1 MNQNPMW
8 LMSQLNNFRQTIQ
21 GDPKDQVM
29 KMVNSGQVSQAQLNQ
44 AQQMAT
50 QLERILQGK

>member
-1 MNQNPMW
+1 MNRNPMQLMNQ
-8 LMSQLNNFRQTIQ
+8 LNMFRQTIQ